1 MVTSQLF
8 MLSSLR
14 HVVNGRHG
22 VKNFTLVRIRL
33 LPPPVRKC
41 TTARLSWWFQ
51 QIENKVMFCL
61 QLYLNQ
67 GQAGSGRGCN
77 LHS

>member
-1 MVTSQLF
+1 

-33 LPPPVRKC
+33 LPPPVPKC
-41 TTARLSWWFQ
+41 TKARLSWWFQ
-51 QIENKVMFCL
+51 QIENKSDVPLTALFK
-61 QLYLNQ
+61 QPR
-67 GQAGSGRGCN
+67 ARGKWF
-77 LHS
+77 